1 MVRNGTKRWC
11 SMHLLGSIKRTQPE
25 YDRVSVGTAVQ
36 HQYIHTYIHIYT
48 YIHTYIPAL
57 IIILATLNDV
67 TRVDTTF

>member
-1 MVRNGTKRWC
+1 MEQNDGVLCIYLVLSNVHSLNMTEC
-11 SMHLLGSIKRTQPE
+11 QLEQLFSIST
-25 YDRVSVGTAVQ
+25 
-36 HQYIHTYIHIYT
+36 YIHTYIHIYT